1 MTDRPP
7 LTLQTIRDRQRA
19 VGLREYGIALED
31 AGLSR
36 GRLGLHAL
44 EECVDLLAYLHT
56 AKLLDLDDSVCLL
69 SIAERLLPIA
79 DHPKPLPPDVPT
91 VEAVNAGHRWW
102 QLGSIPVWVTCD
114 PDGDLYWARTE
125 RGGWDAAVDATDPRW
140 RGPITLRP

>member
-79 DHPKPLPPDVPT
+79 DHPKLLPPDVPT
-91 VEAVNAGHRWW
+91 VEAVAEFGRYWQFGKDVVFVYYDAGAFFR
-102 QLGSIPVWVTCD
+102 LNGSDYFVD
-114 PDGDLYWARTE
+114 P
-125 RGGWDAAVDATDPRW
+125 TDPRW

>member
-91 VEAVNAGHRWW
+91 VEAVAEFGKYW
-102 QLGSIPVWVTCD
+102 QLG
-114 PDGDLYWARTE
+114 
-125 RGGWDAAVDATDPRW
+125 RGIVRVYADAAGLWFVAVAARFAVDPTDPRW
-140 RGPITLRP
+140 RGPITIRP